1 MNGSDRRPSALPH
14 DVYRGPRWWPLPS
27 LASVSASRGTRR
39 VTAIGVALNVA
50 AIVTAILNVEL
61 NWNGIP
67 VPFGPP
73 WLDVT
78 IYPPLV
84 ISLVAAVWLGPTWG
98 IVPAYL
104 ANLTSAVWSGIPLAT
119 SAVFALAGAVETA
132 VIWGS
137 MVTLNISPDLARKRD
152 LARFVAVSLTAP
164 AVSSLSVLIWNTAL
178 GLDFAESQRVW
189 RGWVVGD
196 FALLSLVALPVFRF
210 AGPTART
217 WIDRQFAT
225 PPHQD
230 VRHSRSA
237 LFASVIVSVMGALFV
252 LGMLMLQHSLELP
265 PDARTAS
272 GELLRP
278 RLDEIQF
285 FVVLVVAA
293 LVLTTATFSTGLA
306 RMGERQRA
314 HALYD
319 NLTGCL
325 NRRAFYERF
334 AIEAD
339 RSRRLRQGLALLFVD
354 VDFFKS
360 INDRHGHEV
369 GDHALQELAQR
380 LQASIRDT
388 DLLFRWGG
396 EEFVILLAH
405 SSLDDARAVAARVR
419 ADVAASPVPAGHAH
433 GAIRV
438 TVSIGIAASATA
450 AHAPDDLVAK
460 ADAACYRAK
469 AAGRDAIAVHGGD

>member
-1 MNGSDRRPSALPH
+1 MTGPHQLPAALLY
-14 DVYRGPRWWPLPS
+14 DVYRGPRWWPLPTP
-27 LASVSASRGTRR
+27 ASIVASQGARR
-39 VTAIGVALNVA
+39 VAAIGIALNVA

-61 NWNGIP
+61 DWNGVP
-67 VPFGPP
+67 VPLGPP

-78 IYPPLV
+78 IYPPLL
-84 ISLVAAVWLGPTWG
+84 ISVVAAVWLGPTWG
-98 IVPAYL
+98 LIPAYV
-104 ANLTSAVWSGIPLAT
+104 ANVTSAAWSGIPLPT

-132 VIWGS
+132 LIWGS
-137 MVTLNISPDLARKRD
+137 MVTLNVSPDLTRKAD

-164 AVSSLSVLIWNTAL
+164 AVSSLAVLIWNTAL

-196 FALLSLVALPVFRF
+196 FALLLLVAVPLFRF

-230 VRHSRSA
+230 VPHSRSGI
-237 LFASVIVSVMGALFV
+237 FASVVVGVMGALFV
-252 LGMLMLQHSLELP
+252 VGMLMLQHSLELP
-265 PDARTAS
+265 PDTRTTS

-278 RLDEIQF
+278 RLDEIEF

-293 LVLTTATFSTGLA
+293 LVLTTAAFSTGLG
-306 RMGERQRA
+306 RMGERQRV

-339 RSRRLRQGLALLFVD
+339 RSRRLRQGLALLFTD

-360 INDRHGHEV
+360 INDRYGHEM
-369 GDHALQELAQR
+369 GDRVLQALALR

-396 EEFVILLAH
+396 EEFVVLLAH
-405 SSLDDARAVAARVR
+405 SSLDDAHALAARVR
-419 ADVAASPVPAGHAH
+419 ADVAASPLRVSHAQ
-433 GAIRV
+433 GSIAV
-438 TVSIGIAASATA
+438 TISIGIAASATA
-450 AHAPDDLVAK
+450 TDAPDELVAK

-469 AAGRDAIAVHGGD
+469 AAGRDAIAVHGVA

>member
-1 MNGSDRRPSALPH
+1 MDTAHRPRPALHH
-14 DVYRGPRWWPLPS
+14 DVYRGPRWWPLRS
-27 LASVSASRGTRR
+27 LSAPSASRGTRR
-39 VTAIGVALNVA
+39 IAAIAVALNA
-50 AIVTAILNVEL
+50 AAVVTAILNVEL
-61 NWNGIP
+61 SWNGVP

-78 IYPPLV
+78 IYPPLL
-84 ISLVAAVWLGPTWG
+84 ISVVAAVWLGPTWG

-104 ANLTSAVWSGIPLAT
+104 ANVTSAAWSGIPPAT

-137 MVTLNISPDLARKRD
+137 MVTLNIAPDLTRKRD

-164 AVSSLSVLIWNTAL
+164 AVSSLAVLIWNTAL
-178 GLDFAESQRVW
+178 GLDFVAGQRVW

-196 FALLSLVALPVFRF
+196 FLLLALVALPLFRF
-210 AGPTART
+210 AGPAART

-230 VRHSRSA
+230 VPHARSA
-237 LFASVIVSVMGALFV
+237 LFASVVVGVMGALFV
-252 LGMLMLQHSLELP
+252 VGMLMLQHSLDVP
-265 PDARTAS
+265 PDTRTAS

-278 RLDEIQF
+278 RLEEIQF

-334 AIEAD
+334 AVEAD

-354 VDFFKS
+354 VDFFKA
-360 INDRHGHEV
+360 INDRFGHEV
-369 GDHALQELAQR
+369 GDHVLQQLALR
-380 LQASIRDT
+380 LQAAIRDT

-396 EEFVILLAH
+396 EEFVVLLAH
-405 SSLDDARAVAARVR
+405 TSLDDARAVAERVR
-419 ADVAASPVPAGHAH
+419 ADVAASPVLASQTH
-433 GAIRV
+433 GPIELTLSV
-438 TVSIGIAASATA
+438 GIAASATA
-450 AHAPDDLVAK
+450 GHTPDDLVAR

-469 AAGRDAIAVHGGD
+469 AAGRDAVATHGSS

>member
-1 MNGSDRRPSALPH
+1 MDSSPRRPSALFH
-14 DVYRGPRWWPLPS
+14 DVYRGPRWWRLPS
-27 LASVSASRGTRR
+27 LSAVSTSRGTQR
-39 VTAIGVALNVA
+39 VTALALALNAA
-50 AIVTAILNVEL
+50 AIATAILNVEL
-61 NWNGIP
+61 GWNGVP
-67 VPFGPP
+67 LPFGPP

-78 IYPPLV
+78 IYPPLL
-84 ISLVAAVWLGPTWG
+84 ISVVAAVWLGPTWG
-98 IVPAYL
+98 ILPAYL
-104 ANLTSAVWSGIPLAT
+104 ANVVSAAWSGIPSST

-132 VIWGS
+132 IIWGS

-152 LARFVAVSLTAP
+152 LAHFVAISLTAP
-164 AVSSLSVLIWNTAL
+164 AASSLAVLIWNSAL
-178 GLDFAESQRVW
+178 GLDFVEGQRVW

-196 FALLSLVALPVFRF
+196 FAMLSLVALPLFRF

-230 VRHSRSA
+230 VSHGRSA
-237 LFASVIVSVMGALFV
+237 IFASVIVGVMGALFV
-252 LGMLMLQHSLELP
+252 FGMLMLQHSLELA
-265 PDARTAS
+265 PDTRTAS

-293 LVLTTATFSTGLA
+293 LVLTTAIFSTGLA
-306 RMGERQRA
+306 RIGDRQRA
-314 HALYD
+314 HASYD
-319 NLTGCL
+319 SLTGCL
-325 NRRAFYERF
+325 NRRAFYERY

-354 VDFFKS
+354 LDFFKS
-360 INDRHGHEV
+360 LNDRYGHEM
-369 GDHALQELAQR
+369 GDHVLQQFAQR

-396 EEFVILLAH
+396 EEFVVLLAH
-405 SSLDDARAVAARVR
+405 SSLDDALAVAARAR
-419 ADVAASPVPAGHAH
+419 AEVAASPVLASHAQ
-433 GAIRV
+433 GSIRV
-438 TVSIGIAASATA
+438 TVSIGVAASETATK
-450 AHAPDDLVAK
+450 APDDLVAS

-469 AAGRDAIAVHGGD
+469 AGGRDTIVVHSGD